1 MNHADHVALIRG
13 GVESGAVETREPSA
27 TPQVWADLGSG
38 GGAFTLALADLLA
51 PSDSIHSID
60 RDHGALRSQER
71 AMAQQFPAITLET
84 HRADFTKR
92 LALPPL
98 DGIVMANSL
107 HFVKEKRATLM
118 LVRSYLRPGGR
129 FVLVEYNVDRGN
141 HWVPH
146 PLTFDAWPS
155 LARECGFI
163 DTRLLATVP
172 SRFLGEIFAALSIT

>member
-13 GVESGAVETREPSA
+13 GVESGSVETREPSA

-107 HFVKEKRATLM
+107 HFVKEKRATLT

-163 DTRLLATVP
+163 DTRPLATVP